1 MIQGDLLAMIA
12 YDIGVLPLIQ
22 ELREAHPHVTQPED
36 DTGGGGEI
44 RANPRTLPGHT
55 GLGTT
60 AGILPVTEHENLG
73 RSPVECVL
81 GQGIIQENGEQGR
94 HRIRYIGGFVG
105 NREAEDNWMEEKVQG
120 WVELVKA
127 LSGVSCKN
135 PKSDYAGLQ
144 KSLQQE

>member
-1 MIQGDLLAMIA
+1 M
-12 YDIGVLPLIQ
+12 
-22 ELREAHPHVTQPED
+22 
-36 DTGGGGEI
+36 
-44 RANPRTLPGHT
+44 
-55 GLGTT
+55 GTT

-127 LSGVSCKN
+127 LSGVSRKN
-135 PKSDYAGLQ
+135 PNSDYAGLQ